1 MLLKTDQ
8 ITNIDDIK
16 INFDSSGLWVLNIA
30 IGVIMFGV
38 ALGITIDDFKRLFKN
53 PKIVFVGVLSQF
65 ILLPAATFLLIL
77 VLKPHPSF
85 ALGMMMIA
93 ACPGGNISNFYS
105 KMAGGNAALSV
116 SLTAF
121 ATLICIFMTPFNL
134 HFWGSLYEPTN
145 AILKTVELNPYDIFK
160 LVLLILGIPL
170 IAGMLVKH
178 YHSKMAS
185 KIEKVLKPLSMLVF
199 VALILIAFSQNLDI
213 FTDYIHLVVFLVVF
227 HNIFA
232 FIIGFYTAKAFGLNK
247 ADTKTISM
255 ETGIQ
260 NGGLGLLLIFGFFDG
275 LGGMALL
282 AAFWGIWDVF
292 SGMALSTYWGR
303 KKKVKSKHLLK
314 KLWYTFVIFYIKTGL
329 FFYTKKIKIVGKEN
343 IPKKGAVLF
352 AVNHPN
358 GLLDPLIVTTNTSR
372 TTHYLVRAA
381 IFKKPIV
388 KKFLATLNLMPIYRI
403 RDGVQEISKN
413 AEVFNDCYDILNKQ
427 QALMI
432 FPEGSHDKKRTV
444 RILSKGFTRM
454 QVDFRVK

>member
-1 MLLKTDQ
+1 MILNTDQ

-30 IGVIMFGV
+30 IGIIMFGV
-38 ALGITIDDFKRLFKN
+38 ALGITLEDFKRLFKN

-65 ILLPAATFLLIL
+65 ILLPAATFVAILII
-77 VLKPHPSF
+77 KPHPSF

-93 ACPGGNISNFYS
+93 ACPGGNVSNFFS

-145 AILKTVELNPYDIFK
+145 AILQTVELNPYDLFK

-170 IAGMLVKH
+170 IAGMLIKH
-178 YHSKMAS
+178 YHSVMAK

-199 VALILIAFSQNLDI
+199 VALIFIAFSQNLDI
-213 FTDYIHLVVFLVVF
+213 FMNYIHLVLFLVIF

-232 FIIGFYTAKAFGLNK
+232 FFIGYYTAKIFGLNK
-247 ADTKTISM
+247 KDRKTIAM

-260 NGGLGLLLIFGFFDG
+260 NGGLGLLLIFGFFEG

-292 SGMALSTYWGR
+292 SGMALATYWGR
-303 KKKVKSKHLLK
+303 NKKAKS
-314 KLWYTFVIFYIKTGL
+314 
-329 FFYTKKIKIVGKEN
+329 
-343 IPKKGAVLF
+343 
-352 AVNHPN
+352 
-358 GLLDPLIVTTNTSR
+358 
-372 TTHYLVRAA
+372 
-381 IFKKPIV
+381 
-388 KKFLATLNLMPIYRI
+388 
-403 RDGVQEISKN
+403 
-413 AEVFNDCYDILNKQ
+413 
-427 QALMI
+427 
-432 FPEGSHDKKRTV
+432 
-444 RILSKGFTRM
+444 
-454 QVDFRVK
+454 